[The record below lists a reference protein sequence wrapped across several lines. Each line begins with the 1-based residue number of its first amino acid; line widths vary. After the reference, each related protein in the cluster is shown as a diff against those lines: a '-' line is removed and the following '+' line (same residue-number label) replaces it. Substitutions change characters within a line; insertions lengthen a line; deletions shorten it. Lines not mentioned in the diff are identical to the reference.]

1 MNGVDY
7 KDFPIIEV
15 AHRLGIHVNRRTL
28 GRSEVEAYCPFCNGS
43 KNHLFLNP
51 VSNQFFCQKCREGG
65 NSVTLYAKMHGI
77 SNREAVEELDKEAK
91 IYPFPNAKMRTEP
104 VSDNLAPLERRHDVY
119 YDLLCELQ
127 LNDAH
132 LLDLLGRGLSLTRIG
147 QNMYRSMRGSQEEKY
162 KIAQRLAGKH
172 DLRGVPGFYTDLT
185 SGEWCLAGRAG
196 ILVPFC
202 QLQAT
207 FKGCRFAWTTKA
219 SGNTDG

>member
-1 MNGVDY
+1 MNGVTY

-15 AHRLGIHVNRRTL
+15 AHRLGIHIDRSTL

-77 SNREAVEELDKEAK
+77 SNREAVDELDREAK
-91 IYPFPNAKMRTEP
+91 TYPFPDTKVRSEP
-104 VSDNLAPLERRHDVY
+104 VSDNLALLERRHDVY

-147 QNMYRSMRGSQEEKY
+147 QNMYRSMPVRQTEKLLNAWPVSMTCAGCPGF
-162 KIAQRLAGKH
+162 ILIWCPENGALPDRLASWY
-172 DLRGVPGFYTDLT
+172 R
-185 SGEWCLAGRAG
+185 SA
-196 ILVPFC
+196 

-207 FKGCRFAWTTKA
+207 FKACRFVWTTKV
-219 SGNTDG
+219 SGNIDG